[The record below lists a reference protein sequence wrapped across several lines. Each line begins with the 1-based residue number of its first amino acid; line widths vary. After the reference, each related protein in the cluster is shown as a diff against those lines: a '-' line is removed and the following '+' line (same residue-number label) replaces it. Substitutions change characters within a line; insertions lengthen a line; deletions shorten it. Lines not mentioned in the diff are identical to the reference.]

1 MMTDLFKPTAQLKI
15 SLTSHCN
22 NDCAI
27 CLNKTTRS
35 RSRNERSISVDKIRE
50 LIDEAAALGMVGIYW
65 TGGEPLIEYNNLVRL
80 IEYSTNK
87 GLVSTIVTN
96 GGLIGAY
103 GNYKELNQELLKKA
117 GLYNLR
123 TEQIVKSLREAGLM
137 RVYFSVDNSH
147 TTLESAYSKVFMSVP
162 TEIVAQ
168 SIQTFLHEGFG
179 KIHRLDAIGYQLR
192 VSATSSGLWD
202 KPTDLILQ
210 DVMNRVGVKS
220 EKELLNGDKVYG
232 NEKGKIYLKRLGV
245 SNIGEAET
253 LNDDFLE
260 NKSGK
265 NLFNSRCAH
274 FTLREHAYDN
284 GRYHRDLFVDFNGIV
299 YTCGNHA
306 YPVGNVFKES
316 LSEIIRGINSPDLNR
331 EFGVN
336 RAVFHSLLLLSQ
348 DEKIGNN
355 AIGEALRLIY
365 SEEPDLIKNLKTQCG
380 SCNCLGTDKDLQ
392 VAFLRAFNF
401 YYKGN
406 HRFDLSPR
414 WTNFC

>member
-15 SLTSHCN
+15 SLTSDCN
-22 NDCAI
+22 NNCAI

-35 RSRNERSISVDKIRE
+35 RRRNERSVSADKIRE
-50 LIDEAAALGMVGIYW
+50 LIDEAAYLGMVGTYW

-87 GLVSTIVTN
+87 GLLSTIVTN

-103 GNYKELNQELLKKA
+103 GNYKKLNQELLKKA
-117 GLYNLR
+117 GLFNLS
-123 TEQIVKSLREAGLM
+123 TEEIVKSLKEAGLI

-147 TTLESAYSKVFMSVP
+147 TTLESANSKVFSSVP
-162 TEIVAQ
+162 TEIVSQ

-179 KIHRLDAIGYQLR
+179 KIHKLDAIGYQLR

-210 DVMNRVGVKS
+210 DVINRVGVKS
-220 EKELLNGDKVYG
+220 EKELSNGDKVYG

-245 SNIGEAET
+245 SNTGDAET

-260 NKSGK
+260 NKRGE
-265 NLFNSRCAH
+265 NLFNIRCAH
-274 FTLREHAYDN
+274 FAPREHAYDN

-306 YPVGNVFKES
+306 YPIGNVFKES
-316 LSEIIRGINSPDLNR
+316 LSEIIRGTNNPNLNS
-331 EFGVN
+331 EFGMN

-348 DEKIGNN
+348 DEKVGNN
-355 AIGEALRLIY
+355 AIGEALWLIY
-365 SEEPDLIKNLKTQCG
+365 SENPNLIRNLKTQCG
-380 SCNCLGTDKDLQ
+380 SCNCLGSHKELQ
-392 VAFLRAFNF
+392 VAFLKAFNG

-406 HRFDLSPR
+406 QSFDLS
-414 WTNFC
+414 TISTSFY